1 MTVGDKVI
9 YPNQGPC
16 VIGPVVKKSVDG
28 TLVSFYQLAP
38 LEGGG
43 GGVFVPVDKA
53 HALGIRGLLKRSEI
67 PELLG
72 QFKQSSGSAGN
83 WKQRAMDNAKLF
95 ASGSAFDLAEIV
107 ESLTELSE
115 TKTLSPGDR
124 YALDRAR
131 KLLVCEISEV
141 MGKTKSAVAEQ
152 LDNALKAREKRN
164 EEAGTRSGSDS
175 QPNQGVMR
183 RA

>member
-1 MTVGDKVI
+1 MTMTIGDKVI
-9 YPNQGPC
+9 YPSQGPC

-28 TLVSFYQLAP
+28 RLVSFYQLAP

-43 GGVFVPVDKA
+43 GEVFVPVDKA
-53 HALGIRGLLKRSEI
+53 QATGLRQLLKRSEI
-67 PELLG
+67 PTLLG
-72 QFKQSSGSAGN
+72 RFKKASGSTGN
-83 WKQRAMDNAKLF
+83 WKQRAMNNMKLF

-115 TKTLSPGDR
+115 TKTLAPGDR

-141 MGKTKSAVAEQ
+141 TGETRSAAEEQ
-152 LDNALKAREKRN
+152 MDKALKGRK
-164 EEAGTRSGSDS
+164 AG
-175 QPNQGVMR
+175 
-183 RA
+183 

>member
-1 MTVGDKVI
+1 VVMTVGDKVI

-28 TLVSFYQLAP
+28 RLVSFYQLAP

-53 HALGIRGLLKRSEI
+53 RAIGIRQLLKRSEI
-67 PELLG
+67 PKLLG
-72 QFKQSSGSAGN
+72 RLKKASRSAGN

-115 TKTLSPGDR
+115 TKTLSPGER

-141 MGKTKSAVAEQ
+141 MGETRSAAEEQ
-152 LDNALKAREKRN
+152 LDKALKGRK
-164 EEAGTRSGSDS
+164 AG
-175 QPNQGVMR
+175 
-183 RA
+183 

>member
-9 YPNQGPC
+9 YPSQGPC
-16 VIGPVVKKSVDG
+16 VIGPVVEKSVDG

-53 HALGIRGLLKRSEI
+53 QAIGIRHLLKRSEI
-67 PELLG
+67 PKLLHR
-72 QFKQSSGSAGN
+72 FKQASGSAGN

-95 ASGSAFDLAEIV
+95 VSGSAFDLAEIV

-115 TKTLSPGDR
+115 MKTLSPGDR
-124 YALDRAR
+124 HALDRAR

-141 MGKTKSAVAEQ
+141 MGETRSAAEEQ
-152 LDNALKAREKRN
+152 MDKALKGRKTA
-164 EEAGTRSGSDS
+164 
-175 QPNQGVMR
+175 
-183 RA
+183 

>member
-1 MTVGDKVI
+1 MLTVGEKVI

-28 TLVSFYQLAP
+28 TLVSFYKLAP

-43 GGVFVPVDKA
+43 AGVFVPVDKVQ
-53 HALGIRGLLKRSEI
+53 ALGIRGLLKRTEI

-72 QFKQSSGSAGN
+72 RFKQPSGSAGN
-83 WKQRAMDNAKLF
+83 WKQRAMEQAKLF

-124 YALDRAR
+124 HALDRAR

-141 MGKTKSAVAEQ
+141 MGE
-152 LDNALKAREKRN
+152 
-164 EEAGTRSGSDS
+164 TRSAAQEQID
-175 QPNQGVMR
+175 
-183 RA
+183 RALRERKSR

>member
-28 TLVSFYQLAP
+28 TLVSFYQLVP

-43 GGVFVPVDKA
+43 GEVFVPIDKSQA
-53 HALGIRGLLKRSEI
+53 IGIRELLKKSEI
-67 PELLG
+67 PKLLG
-72 QFKQSSGSAGN
+72 RFKQPSGSAGN
-83 WKQRAMDNAKLF
+83 WKQRAMNNAKLF

-124 YALDRAR
+124 RALDRAR
-131 KLLVCEISEV
+131 KLLACEISEV
-141 MGKTKSAVAEQ
+141 TGETKSAAEEHI
-152 LDNALKAREKRN
+152 DKALKGWKT
-164 EEAGTRSGSDS
+164 G
-175 QPNQGVMR
+175 
-183 RA
+183 

>member
-1 MTVGDKVI
+1 MIMSVGDKVI

-53 HALGIRGLLKRSEI
+53 QALGIRGLLQRSEI
-67 PELLG
+67 PRLFS
-72 QFKQSSGSAGN
+72 QFKQASGSAGN
-83 WKQRAMDNAKLF
+83 WKQRAMANAKLF

-124 YALDRAR
+124 HALGRAR

-141 MGKTKSAVAEQ
+141 MGETRGAAEEQ
-152 LDNALKAREKRN
+152 IDKALKGRK
-164 EEAGTRSGSDS
+164 AG
-175 QPNQGVMR
+175 
-183 RA
+183 